1 MRICD
6 FVPSGVRPVGLM
18 QVRFAVILLSITG
31 YGEALT
37 RINGR
42 LVKPT
47 LYAGRTQSRFRAPPR
62 MSLRAK
68 RSNL

>member
-1 MRICD
+1 
-6 FVPSGVRPVGLM
+6 M

-47 LYAGRTQSRFRAPPR
+47 LYAGRTQRRFRAPPR